1 MDILDKLEDDIVLQ
15 SIKNIKTANDADLP
29 LVNKV
34 AFMDLELIILTIMK
48 ERQAA
53 VFGKHKK
60 NKVNLGKENE

>member
-15 SIKNIKTANDADLP
+15 SIKNIKSANDADSP
-29 LVNKV
+29 LVNRV
-34 AFMDLELIILTIMK
+34 AFMDLELIVKVIME

-60 NKVNLGKENE
+60 NNVNLGKENE